1 MRDHAKLCPTIEF
14 LLGRERLGLKNVSA
28 LIIIR
33 YTSRESPTKEVRVGL
48 VSKSLENEKW
58 KSINH

>member
-1 MRDHAKLCPTIEF
+1 MRDHAKLCSIFF
-14 LLGRERLGLKNVSA
+14 LDEKGLVLKNVSA

-33 YTSRESPTKEVRVGL
+33 YTSGEPDKGDFGQ
-48 VSKSLENEKW
+48 VSRNEKW